1 VNDGVRETVAVGV
14 VRLSVAYDTDTGRK
28 RKVNEDSVLV
38 SSPVFLVADGMGGYE
53 AGDRASAAVVDAFR
67 ALAGVGYGTLAGI
80 RDALIDADARVAV
93 VADSTKRGAGS
104 TVAGAVLIEHD
115 GEPHWLVFN
124 VGDSRVYRH
133 YGSDLEQLT
142 IDHSLGQELVD
153 SGELQPQDLA
163 TYADRNVITRAIGA
177 ADSTADSWLV
187 PVVNGER
194 LLICSDGL
202 TSELDDESI
211 RASLT
216 MGGKPESVVTSL
228 VQRANDSG
236 GRDNISVVVI
246 DVVSGGGEPDGEY
259 TTGIGGL
266 SGGFVD
272 PHLDDT
278 TIRVGGTP
286 L

>member
-1 VNDGVRETVAVGV
+1 VTAAVAVTVGT
-14 VRLSVAYDTDTGRK
+14 VRLAVSELTDTGRK

-67 ALAGVGYGTLAGI
+67 THLVGAGFGTLAGI
-80 RDALIDADARVAV
+80 RDALVAADAGVAV
-93 VADSTKRGAGS
+93 VAGDTKRGAGS

-115 GEPHWLVFN
+115 GSPFWLVFN

-142 IDHSLGQELVD
+142 VDHSLGQELVD
-153 SGELQPQDLA
+153 RGEMRREDMA

-187 PVVNGER
+187 PVTNGER

-202 TSELDDESI
+202 SSELDDESI
-211 RASLT
+211 RATLT
-216 MGGKPESVVTSL
+216 MGGTPESVVSAL
-228 VQRANDSG
+228 VHRANLNG

-246 DVVSGGGEPDGEY
+246 DVLEGGSALDSEY
-259 TTGIGGL
+259 TTGAHGL
-266 SGGFVD
+266 RGYADDAS
-272 PHLDDT
+272 LDDT
-278 TIRVGGTP
+278 TIQV
-286 L
+286 